1 MQIERQQ
8 EQRKLLIINYEL
20 KMKIKTIKIKVTQ
33 DNQDFDL
40 SEFFTGSNTIYST
53 NAQLI
58 QEADGLYWHAF
69 FTYQQQGGSY
79 LFSKKHSI
87 SNEKKAPDGFE
98 EALLEFV
105 KTKTNV
111 SRRVKN
117 SINWDSDI
125 VYTFEK
131 VEDFLKLKSL
141 GKGSINKEKVF
152 LLEVLEFIKKFKET
166 KNEV

>member
-1 MQIERQQ
+1 
-8 EQRKLLIINYEL
+8 
-20 KMKIKTIKIKVTQ
+20 MKIKTIKIKVTQ
-33 DNQDFDL
+33 DNQDFDF
-40 SEFFTGSNTIYST
+40 SEFFSGSNTIYST
-53 NAQLI
+53 SAQLI
-58 QEADGLYWHAF
+58 QEEDGLYWHAF

-79 LFSKKHSI
+79 LFSKKHGI

-105 KTKTNV
+105 NTKTNV

-117 SINWDSDI
+117 SIKGDSDI

-131 VEDFLKLKSL
+131 VEDFIILKSL
-141 GKGSINKEKVF
+141 GKGSINKEKEF
-152 LLEVLEFIKKFKET
+152 LLNVLEFIKKFKET

>member
-1 MQIERQQ
+1 
-8 EQRKLLIINYEL
+8 
-20 KMKIKTIKIKVTQ
+20 MKIKTIKIKVTQ

-58 QEADGLYWHAF
+58 QEEDGLYWHAF
-69 FTYQQQGGSY
+69 FTYKQVGDTY
-79 LFSKKHSI
+79 LFSQKQI
-87 SNEKKAPDGFE
+87 PSNEKTAPDGFE

-111 SRRVKN
+111 SRGVKN
-117 SINWDSDI
+117 RIKWEPDS

-131 VEDFLKLKSL
+131 IEDFFKLKSL
-141 GKGSINKEKVF
+141 GKVSINKEKVF

>member
-1 MQIERQQ
+1 
-8 EQRKLLIINYEL
+8 
-20 KMKIKTIKIKVTQ
+20 MKIKTIKIKVTQ

-105 KTKTNV
+105 NTKTNV

-117 SINWDSDI
+117 SIKGDSDI

-131 VEDFLKLKSL
+131 AEDFIILKSL
-141 GKGSINKEKVF
+141 GKGSINKEKEF
-152 LLEVLEFIKKFKET
+152 LLNVLEFIKKFKET

>member
-1 MQIERQQ
+1 
-8 EQRKLLIINYEL
+8 
-20 KMKIKTIKIKVTQ
+20 MKIKTIKIKVTQ

-53 NAQLI
+53 SAQLI
-58 QEADGLYWHAF
+58 QEEDGLYWHAF

-79 LFSKKHSI
+79 LFSKKHGI

-98 EALLEFV
+98 EALLEFIE
-105 KTKTNV
+105 TKTNASV
-111 SRRVKN
+111 RTKN
-117 SINWDSDI
+117 SIKCNLDN
-125 VYTFEK
+125 VYTFK
-131 VEDFLKLKSL
+131 KAEDFLKLKSL

>member
-1 MQIERQQ
+1 
-8 EQRKLLIINYEL
+8 
-20 KMKIKTIKIKVTQ
+20 MKIKTIKIKVTQ

-58 QEADGLYWHAF
+58 QEEDGLYWHAF
-69 FTYQQQGGSY
+69 FTYKNENGYQIPKMLSR
-79 LFSKKHSI
+79 LAE
-87 SNEKKAPDGFE
+87 EKKAPDGFE

>member
-1 MQIERQQ
+1 
-8 EQRKLLIINYEL
+8 
-20 KMKIKTIKIKVTQ
+20 MKIKTIKIKVTQ

>member
-1 MQIERQQ
+1 
-8 EQRKLLIINYEL
+8 
-20 KMKIKTIKIKVTQ
+20 MKIKTIKIKVTQ

-40 SEFFTGSNTIYST
+40 SEFFTGSNTIYTT

-58 QEADGLYWHAF
+58 QEEDGLYWHAF

-105 KTKTNV
+105 KTNKILQVTPRQFGLLLKKQCFGHKQQSTV
-111 SRRVKN
+111 EYY
-117 SINWDSDI
+117 SI
-125 VYTFEK
+125 F
-131 VEDFLKLKSL
+131 F
-141 GKGSINKEKVF
+141 
-152 LLEVLEFIKKFKET
+152 
-166 KNEV
+166 

>member
-1 MQIERQQ
+1 
-8 EQRKLLIINYEL
+8 
-20 KMKIKTIKIKVTQ
+20 MKIKTIKIKVTQ
-33 DNQDFDL
+33 DNQEFDL

-58 QEADGLYWHAF
+58 QEEDGLYWHAF
-69 FTYQQQGGSY
+69 FTYKNEYGYQIPKM
-79 LFSKKHSI
+79 LSKLAE
-87 SNEKKAPDGFE
+87 EKTAPDGFE

-131 VEDFLKLKSL
+131 IEDFLKLKSL
-141 GKGSINKEKVF
+141 GKGSVNKEKDF
-152 LLEVLEFIKKFKET
+152 LLEVLEFIKKYKEA

>member
-1 MQIERQQ
+1 MQ
-8 EQRKLLIINYEL
+8 
-20 KMKIKTIKIKVTQ
+20 IKTIKIKVTQ
-33 DNQDFDL
+33 DNQDFDF

-53 NAQLI
+53 SAQLI
-58 QEADGLYWHAF
+58 QEEDGLYWHAF

-111 SRRVKN
+111 SRGVKN

-131 VEDFLKLKSL
+131 VEDFIILKSL
-141 GKGSINKEKVF
+141 F
-152 LLEVLEFIKKFKET
+152 
-166 KNEV
+166 

>member
-1 MQIERQQ
+1 
-8 EQRKLLIINYEL
+8 
-20 KMKIKTIKIKVTQ
+20 MKIKTIKIKVTQ

-69 FTYQQQGGSY
+69 FTYQQQGGNFQFPQKYST
-79 LFSKKHSI
+79 SK
-87 SNEKKAPDGFE
+87 EKKAPDGFE

-117 SINWDSDI
+117 SIKGDSDI

-141 GKGSINKEKVF
+141 GKGSINKEKDF
-152 LLEVLEFIKKFKET
+152 LLEVLEFIKKYKES

>member
-1 MQIERQQ
+1 MFAIFHKYQ
-8 EQRKLLIINYEL
+8 KNAAS
-20 KMKIKTIKIKVTQ
+20 V
-33 DNQDFDL
+33 DFDL

-105 KTKTNV
+105 NTKTNV